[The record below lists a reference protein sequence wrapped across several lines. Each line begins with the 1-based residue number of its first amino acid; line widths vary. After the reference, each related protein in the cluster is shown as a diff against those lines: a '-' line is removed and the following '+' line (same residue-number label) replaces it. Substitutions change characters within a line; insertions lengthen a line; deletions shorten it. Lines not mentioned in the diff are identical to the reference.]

1 MFGTFRL
8 QTKNSRSQCS
18 YLTEALQITQQKGK
32 FHVREENPKEHPKR
46 PAGICGNTDKKYYR
60 DIYTYCFCRVEDRQ
74 TAQDLTQEVF
84 LRFLQNLDSY
94 EHTGKLKNYL
104 YVTAGNLIKDHYR
117 KRKEDV
123 WEDEKIQQTADKLS
137 AGTENI
143 SDRLTLQE
151 IIRGL
156 PELERELILLRYYQ
170 NLHLGEIARI
180 VSMPV
185 STVRYRLKQAEI
197 SIKNKWEE

>member
-1 MFGTFRL
+1 MEIL
-8 QTKNSRSQCS
+8 
-18 YLTEALQITQQKGK
+18 I
-32 FHVREENPKEHPKR
+32 
-46 PAGICGNTDKKYYR
+46 KKYYR

-104 YVTAGNLIKDHYR
+104 YVTAGNLIKDHYK

-151 IIRGL
+151 IIRPRSCGL
-156 PELERELILLRYYQ
+156 GDVYKRQGKGIDTSQILSESASGGNRPDR
-170 NLHLGEIARI
+170 LHACIHSEVQTEAGRDI
-180 VSMPV
+180 
-185 STVRYRLKQAEI
+185 Y
-197 SIKNKWEE
+197 

>member
-1 MFGTFRL
+1 MSEKKIL
-8 QTKNSRSQCS
+8 KNIRSG
-18 YLTEALQITQQKGK
+18 QQES
-32 FHVREENPKEHPKR
+32 VE
-46 PAGICGNTDKKYYR
+46 ILIKKYYR

>member
-1 MFGTFRL
+1 VEIL
-8 QTKNSRSQCS
+8 
-18 YLTEALQITQQKGK
+18 I
-32 FHVREENPKEHPKR
+32 
-46 PAGICGNTDKKYYR
+46 KKYYR

-156 PELERELILLRYYQ
+156 PELERE
-170 NLHLGEIARI
+170 
-180 VSMPV
+180 
-185 STVRYRLKQAEI
+185 
-197 SIKNKWEE
+197 